1 MTKAEAVSQ
10 FNELWS
16 NKVNLFPHVKDDE
29 VMKSED
35 WNNYT
40 NMLCKNGV
48 ITEKQYNSWDSPA

>member
-10 FNELWS
+10 FNELWK
-16 NKVNLFPHVKDDE
+16 NKVNLYPHIMNDDA
-29 VMKSED
+29 MKSED